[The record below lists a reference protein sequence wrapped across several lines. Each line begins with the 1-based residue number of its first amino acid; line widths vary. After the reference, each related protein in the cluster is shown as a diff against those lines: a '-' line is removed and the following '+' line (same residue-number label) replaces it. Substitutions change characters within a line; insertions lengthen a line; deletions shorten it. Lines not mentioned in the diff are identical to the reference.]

1 MNHHIEEILN
11 IILPPIENLPGAGDL
26 GIAKEMFRMSNEH
39 DRYSGVIKNSMELIN
54 KINQPEI
61 AEKINI
67 LESNEPKLFSL
78 LLEIIYIAY
87 YSNVDVQ
94 KRIKWRP
101 GPLQPQGFAIEKWD
115 EKVLDQIKK
124 RKEFWKKI

>member
-54 KINQPEI
+54 KIHQTEI

-87 YSNVDVQ
+87 YSNIDVE
-94 KRIKWRP
+94 KRIKW
-101 GPLQPQGFAIEKWD
+101 
-115 EKVLDQIKK
+115 
-124 RKEFWKKI
+124 

>member
-26 GIAKEMFRMSNEH
+26 GIAKEMLRMSNEH

-54 KINQPEI
+54 KIYQPEI

-87 YSNVDVQ
+87 YSNIDVQ

-101 GPLQPQGFAIEKWD
+101 GPLQPQGFVIEKWD

>member
-1 MNHHIEEILN
+1 
-11 IILPPIENLPGAGDL
+11 
-26 GIAKEMFRMSNEH
+26 
-39 DRYSGVIKNSMELIN
+39 MELIN
-54 KINQPEI
+54 KIYQPEI

-87 YSNVDVQ
+87 YSNIDVQ

>member
-39 DRYSGVIKNSMELIN
+39 DRYSGVIKNSIELIN
-54 KINQPEI
+54 KIYQPEI
-61 AEKINI
+61 TEKIKI
-67 LESNEPKLFSL
+67 LETNEPKLFSL

-101 GPLQPQGFAIEKWD
+101 GPLQPQGFSIQKWD
-115 EKVLDQIKK
+115 EKVLNQIKK

>member
-87 YSNVDVQ
+87 YSNIDVQ

-101 GPLQPQGFAIEKWD
+101 GPLHPQGFAIEKWD